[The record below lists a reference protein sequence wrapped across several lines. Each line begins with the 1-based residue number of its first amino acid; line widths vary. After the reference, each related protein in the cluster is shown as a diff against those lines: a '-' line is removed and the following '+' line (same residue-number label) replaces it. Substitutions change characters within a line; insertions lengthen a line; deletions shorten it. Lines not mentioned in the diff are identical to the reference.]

1 MKNLGDTMRIS
12 GWGNCLMGISNIP
25 WDRTFWKRSRY
36 ARSRLGTEWDT
47 VFSVLEVVW
56 VQRHKRNWII
66 IFMSLQSF
74 RDPYFWVLE
83 ILYVYDFL
91 IFFLKFLFVVVDH
104 FKSLCWICYNIS
116 SVLCFVFFFFFFA
129 HRTWEI
135 LSPWPRIK
143 PALLALEGGILTTG
157 PQGKSR
163 AHCFYFQNPHMHNI
177 RLKFFMSRFSSMFL
191 MFLTLSIVLTLL
203 WVNMFHLLFII
214 ISFSDCII
222 RPPKQEV
229 DLLIS

>member
-116 SVLCFVFFFFFFA
+116 SVLCFVFFFFFFC
-129 HRTWEI
+129 
-135 LSPWPRIK
+135 SPDMR
-143 PALLALEGGILTTG
+143 
-157 PQGKSR
+157 
-163 AHCFYFQNPHMHNI
+163 
-177 RLKFFMSRFSSMFL
+177 
-191 MFLTLSIVLTLL
+191 
-203 WVNMFHLLFII
+203 
-214 ISFSDCII
+214 D
-222 RPPKQEV
+222 
-229 DLLIS
+229 LISLTKDQTCTPCIGRWNLNHWTTREVSSSLFLLPKSTHAQHQAEIFHE

>member
-1 MKNLGDTMRIS
+1 MTEQLNWTEWGQRKEDWWQEGRINTILLLIKSMGMKNLGDTMRIS

-116 SVLCFVFFFFFFA
+116 SVLCFFFFFFFF
-129 HRTWEI
+129 
-135 LSPWPRIK
+135 
-143 PALLALEGGILTTG
+143 LLTG
-157 PQGKSR
+157 HERSHLPDQGSNLHSLHWKVES
-163 AHCFYFQNPHMHNI
+163 
-177 RLKFFMSRFSSMFL
+177 
-191 MFLTLSIVLTLL
+191 
-203 WVNMFHLLFII
+203 
-214 ISFSDCII
+214 
-222 RPPKQEV
+222 
-229 DLLIS
+229 